1 MAKSLVPIERIQNS
15 ILFVRGQKV
24 MIDRDIA
31 ALYGVETRRLN
42 EQVKRNKGRFPEDFM
57 FQLTK
62 KEKDWIVANCDHLQ
76 ILKFSRTNPYAFTEH
91 GAVML
96 ASILNTEIAVQ
107 ASIQVVRAFVKL
119 RKLLISNEQLSR
131 KLIQLEKKYDN
142 QFNIVFKALKQLID
156 QPEPKKREIGFKKP
170 GELN

>member
-31 ALYGVETRRLN
+31 ELYGVETRRLN

-57 FQLTK
+57 FQVTK

>member
-1 MAKSLVPIERIQNS
+1 MAKSLAPIERIQNS
-15 ILFVRGQKV
+15 ILFVRGKKV

-31 ALYGVETRRLN
+31 ELYGVETRRLN

-57 FQLTK
+57 FKLTK
-62 KEKDWIVANCDHLQ
+62 KEKDWVVANCDHLQ

-96 ASILNTEIAVQ
+96 ASILTTEIAVQ

-131 KLIQLEKKYDN
+131 KLIQLEKKYDK
-142 QFNIVFKALKQLID
+142 QFNIVFKTIFPVYRRRLYFLVTIL
-156 QPEPKKREIGFKKP
+156 F
-170 GELN
+170 NN